1 MLNETTIK
9 KIEDSLVA
17 YIEDTGLLPWT
28 SAVLRKGDGLEFGRG
43 QGGRPYNG
51 MNAVT
56 TFLDVYIHG
65 FDSWDYLTFNEI
77 KRRGGTVKA
86 GSHAVPIVWWC
97 MGSYVDGERVT
108 YSEYKD
114 AQAVGKATFQ
124 KGLGLKCYSVF
135 NLAQTDLPYVKY
147 GLGTRDNP
155 ASVPAEEIVRGYV
168 DNGGPKLSFYESGRS
183 EDGCYSPIFD
193 EVKVYPRGCY
203 DSSSSYYS
211 TLFHELVHST
221 AHESRLD
228 RRIAARKDVQ
238 SYAKEELV
246 AEVGASLLMSQ
257 TDLADELAR
266 SAAYIK
272 GWSAKIRGKG
282 FVENLTMALKHA
294 VKAAD
299 YIIEAGRESGVAT
312 ETA

>member
-1 MLNETTIK
+1 MLNENTIK

-56 TFLDVYIHG
+56 TFLDVYIHK

-77 KRRGGTVKA
+77 KRRGGTLKA

-97 MGSYVDGERVT
+97 MGYYVDGERVT

-114 AQAVGKATFQ
+114 ALAVGKATFQ
-124 KGLGLKCYSVF
+124 KGLGLKCYRVF
-135 NLAQTDLPYVKY
+135 NLAQTDLPYTKY
-147 GLGTRDNP
+147 GLEVRGNP
-155 ASVPAEEIVRGYV
+155 ASVPAEEIVRGYL
-168 DNGGPKLSFYESGRS
+168 DNGGPKLDFYEFGRA
-183 EDGCYSPIFD
+183 EDGCYSPILD
-193 EVKVYPRGCY
+193 EVKVFPRECY
-203 DSSSSYYS
+203 GSSSKYYS

-221 AHESRLD
+221 GHESRL
-228 RRIAARKDVQ
+228 ARKSATARDRQ
-238 SYAKEELV
+238 GYAREELV

-257 TDLADELAR
+257 TDLADELAS

-272 GWSAKIRGKG
+272 SWSEKIRGKG
-282 FVENLTMALKHA
+282 FVENLTVALKHA

-299 YIIEAGRESGVAT
+299 YILDAGAAAAT
-312 ETA
+312 RTA